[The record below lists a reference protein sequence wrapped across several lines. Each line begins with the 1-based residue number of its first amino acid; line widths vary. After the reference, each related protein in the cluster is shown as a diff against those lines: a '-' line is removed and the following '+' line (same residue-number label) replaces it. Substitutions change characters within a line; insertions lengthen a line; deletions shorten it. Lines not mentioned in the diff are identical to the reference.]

1 MDTIFLKLGG
11 SLITDKT
18 KVEVVR
24 GDVLSR
30 LATEIAKA
38 RRENSS
44 LRLLLGHGSGSF
56 GHVAAAKHG
65 TRQGVANA
73 AGWRGFAE
81 VSDAAARLNRLLM
94 TALLAADVPAV
105 SLPPS
110 ASVLCENGRIQQIAV
125 ENVEAAL
132 DAGLLPVIYGD
143 VAFDSVRG
151 GTIVSTEEV
160 MMAMVGRLRPS
171 WLLLAGET
179 AGVYDT
185 QQQIIPTISQDN
197 YAVVAAALRGS
208 RGTDVTGG
216 MATKVEG
223 MLALLGQFPHLSVR
237 IFSGLESENV
247 RQTLLN
253 PAQAGGT
260 LLQATDI

>member
-18 KVEVVR
+18 KAETVR
-24 GDVLSR
+24 GDVLTR
-30 LATEIAKA
+30 LAMEIAEA
-38 RRENSS
+38 RRKNDS

-56 GHVAAAKHG
+56 GHVSAAKHG

-73 AGWRGFAE
+73 VGWRGFAE
-81 VSDAAARLNRLLM
+81 VSDAAARLNRVVM
-94 TALLAADVPAV
+94 TALLAAGLPVV

-110 ASVLCENGRIQQIAV
+110 ASAMCENGRIQQIAV
-125 ENVEAAL
+125 ENVAAAL
-132 DAGLLPVIYGD
+132 DAGLIPVIYGD

-160 MMAMVGRLRPS
+160 LMAMVGRLRPS

-179 AGVYDT
+179 AGVYDL
-185 QQQIIPTISQDN
+185 QQRIIPTISQAN
-197 YAVVAAALRGS
+197 YAAVAAALGGS

-216 MATKVEG
+216 MASKVQG
-223 MLALLGQFPHLSVR
+223 MLTLLEQFPYLSTR
-237 IFSGLESENV
+237 IFSGLEPSNV
-247 RQTLLN
+247 HQTLLD
-253 PAQAGGT
+253 PAGAGGT
-260 LLQATDI
+260 LLYAA